1 MYKNENDNLMIPV
14 AKVSRGLGYKVKWNP
29 QNNTIT
35 LDGGKVAT
43 ITINSKKYSTPNST
57 ITLKDEAKII
67 NGTTFVPV
75 DFFKKLLELNVDI
88 NSEGMLNIYK

>member
-43 ITINSKKYSTPNST
+43 ITINSKKIFYTKFNYNFKRWG
-57 ITLKDEAKII
+57 KD
-67 NGTTFVPV
+67 N
-75 DFFKKLLELNVDI
+75 
-88 NSEGMLNIYK
+88 